1 MNTQTDADA
10 LDPTVDTL
18 PTPNPD
24 ALMFKVDAP
33 FVARGTFEFTT
44 TEQAESSPL
53 PRRLFTLGGVQQVL
67 VTSRFVTVNK
77 HPEYT
82 WPELVPAIKALVRQ
96 HLRSGDPAVTEVN
109 AVEALD
115 TSSPLAAQV
124 SQLIDEEI
132 RPAVAQDGG
141 DVQFV
146 GLTPDNVVQIR
157 LIGSCSSC
165 PSSTATLAF
174 GIERMITEEFPDIT
188 GVIQV

>member
-1 MNTQTDADA
+1 ME
-10 LDPTVDTL
+10 PEISVDTR

-24 ALMFKVDAP
+24 ALMFKVGAP
-33 FVARGTFEFTT
+33 FVARGTFEFTSP
-44 TEQAESSPL
+44 ESAADSAL
-53 PRRLFTLGGVQQVL
+53 PRRLFSLAGVRQVL

-77 HPEYT
+77 VSET
-82 WPELVPAIKALVRQ
+82 SWPELVPSIKALIRE
-96 HLRSGDPAVTEVN
+96 HLASGEPAVSL
-109 AVEALD
+109 VESVESLD
-115 TSSPLAAQV
+115 TSSPLAAQI
-124 SQLIDEEI
+124 SRLIDEEI

-146 GLTPDNVVQIR
+146 GLTPESVVQIR

-174 GIERMITEEFPDIT
+174 GIERMITEEFPDVS